1 MLENEDVTLKSS
13 FHRSFQLLLNLWA
26 EHWQN
31 SAKTYAEKT
40 SYFYKKQEIIYPLQF
55 GFWRKHST
63 THAMIHLTNKM
74 RHEIH
79 NYACRIVV
87 DFQEFF
93 EKVKHHV
100 SISCTIKKPKILWC
114 QRNFK

>member
-1 MLENEDVTLKSS
+1 
-13 FHRSFQLLLNLWA
+13 
-26 EHWQN
+26 
-31 SAKTYAEKT
+31 
-40 SYFYKKQEIIYPLQF
+40 
-55 GFWRKHST
+55 
-63 THAMIHLTNKM
+63 MIHLTNKM